1 MNVYIVIQNYP
12 TLDLVDDDLLI
23 RSEYFAGEI
32 RGVYAT
38 FEAAQAEAD
47 RLQENSDAMVRDL
60 DCDPLDFFVKEW
72 EVNEGGE

>member
-12 TLDLVDDDLLI
+12 TLDLVD
-23 RSEYFAGEI
+23 SEYFAGDI
-32 RGVYAT
+32 MGVYAT

-47 RLQENSDAMVRDL
+47 RLQANSDDMVRDL
-60 DCDPLDFFVKEW
+60 DCDPLDFFVQEW

>member
-1 MNVYIVIQNYP
+1 MNVYIVIQTYP

-23 RSEYFAGEI
+23 RSEYFTGDI
-32 RGVYAT
+32 MGVYST

-47 RLQENSDAMVRDL
+47 RLQANSDDMVRDL